1 MHLKNNLEFAKK
13 IQVTMDEKV
22 SRVLKAEFARNA
34 LDLDESEIEYL
45 SSVLA
50 ELLTEKSRVAAS
62 RTTVKELFDD
72 IIDVISPT
80 LSEYVKDD
88 VESIIDTIA
97 KAVVELV
104 YSDARAFLVDPKL
117 ENGSTPELPLL
128 DFPDLSLAYMGLEL
142 LRHTSLQI
150 YRGKIYGI
158 VGRNGIGKTT
168 LLNKLAIGE
177 VPGFPKSLK
186 SGIVR
191 HELIGKDQITPREII
206 KDASILSMIGF
217 DDEHAS
223 LADIPCS
230 DLSGGWRMR
239 VSIGLTISDPN
250 LDILLLDEPTNHLD
264 RECVEWLISFLKCL
278 NKVAVIFV
286 SHDQEFID
294 RTINYLIYYN
304 NYKLKVM
311 EFIGFKEFVKT
322 EKLDPNTLIPLSEG
336 ETTPHNVLPFILPKP
351 GPLDGIKTST
361 QTIAKL
367 DNVSFTYPQTGRKR
381 VCGVSDISGRV
392 TLSSRIAL
400 VGKNGAGKSTIA
412 SLLVGQ
418 LSPDSGSVFRHANLR
433 IAFVS
438 QHHVH
443 HLEEFLDKTCL
454 DYFVDRFSTGVDK
467 EIMNLESV
475 TESNYEQLDRIAK
488 AKKFVNKCG
497 GRSMPGGVE
506 ALVGRRKEGKEYA
519 YEVKWASYTADKTD
533 WLPRSVLE
541 TELGVG
547 KLCSA
552 LDAIIAQKK
561 SGTDQRALDFNSI
574 KAYLKQFGLLAQ
586 TVEGKI
592 SGLSGGQ
599 KSRLTL
605 AASMWVH
612 PHLLILDEPTNY
624 LDMSSLDALLD
635 AVANFHGGVVVI
647 SHNAPFVDRFA
658 KEKWI
663 IDHGRRVDHTEDDC

>member
-1 MHLKNNLEFAKK
+1 
-13 IQVTMDEKV
+13 
-22 SRVLKAEFARNA
+22 
-34 LDLDESEIEYL
+34 
-45 SSVLA
+45 
-50 ELLTEKSRVAAS
+50 
-62 RTTVKELFDD
+62 
-72 IIDVISPT
+72 
-80 LSEYVKDD
+80 
-88 VESIIDTIA
+88 
-97 KAVVELV
+97 
-104 YSDARAFLVDPKL
+104 
-117 ENGSTPELPLL
+117 
-128 DFPDLSLAYMGLEL
+128 
-142 LRHTSLQI
+142 
-150 YRGKIYGI
+150 
-158 VGRNGIGKTT
+158 
-168 LLNKLAIGE
+168 
-177 VPGFPKSLK
+177 
-186 SGIVR
+186 
-191 HELIGKDQITPREII
+191 
-206 KDASILSMIGF
+206 
-217 DDEHAS
+217 
-223 LADIPCS
+223 
-230 DLSGGWRMR
+230 
-239 VSIGLTISDPN
+239 
-250 LDILLLDEPTNHLD
+250 
-264 RECVEWLISFLKCL
+264 
-278 NKVAVIFV
+278 
-286 SHDQEFID
+286 
-294 RTINYLIYYN
+294 
-304 NYKLKVM
+304 
-311 EFIGFKEFVKT
+311 
-322 EKLDPNTLIPLSEG
+322 
-336 ETTPHNVLPFILPKP
+336 
-351 GPLDGIKTST
+351 
-361 QTIAKL
+361 
-367 DNVSFTYPQTGRKR
+367 
-381 VCGVSDISGRV
+381 
-392 TLSSRIAL
+392 
-400 VGKNGAGKSTIA
+400 
-412 SLLVGQ
+412 
-418 LSPDSGSVFRHANLR
+418 
-433 IAFVS
+433 
-438 QHHVH
+438 
-443 HLEEFLDKTCL
+443 
-454 DYFVDRFSTGVDK
+454 
-467 EIMNLESV
+467 MNLESV